1 MQIEQKCFESFDL
14 QPAWIF
20 SILTNLIRS
29 FFYHSI
35 SRVILHL
42 LEFIIFDFCSS
53 KFDCTVFNGAI
64 KAEYRDFPTL
74 NWPFE
79 VAVEGIC

>member
-14 QPAWIF
+14 QPRVNLLHLNKPHSIF
-20 SILTNLIRS
+20 L
-29 FFYHSI
+29 YHTI

-42 LEFIIFDFCSS
+42 LEFIIFDFFSS